1 MLFFFW
7 GWGFDSESSGVFFF
21 LAEKKR
27 PEAGILNIYD
37 VDARF
42 FLLLLASF
50 SKLAGRCIF
59 FVLSHTFFPKN
70 ILLQIVYILDLHGIC
85 SIQYAYILIF
95 DITIPYTPILHP
107 HLFHPIK
114 STNMMS
120 SHLTRPD
127 SKDG

>member
-1 MLFFFW
+1 MFYLTLF
-7 GWGFDSESSGVFFF
+7 S
-21 LAEKKR
+21 
-27 PEAGILNIYD
+27 
-37 VDARF
+37 
-42 FLLLLASF
+42 
-50 SKLAGRCIF
+50 
-59 FVLSHTFFPKN
+59 PKN
-70 ILLQIVYILDLHGIC
+70 ILLQIVYIVHLHGIC

-95 DITIPYTPILHP
+95 DIIIPYTLILHP